1 MKYAFDGTRYLSPET
16 RLRAEMR
23 QHTCAR
29 WLKTYTTNRSDR
41 RFDKALKRVKQ
52 RMRVVRA

>member
-23 QHTCAR
+23 KLTEPR
-29 WLKTYTTNRSDR
+29 WLETHTTTRIDR
-41 RFDKALKRVKQ
+41 LLRRPPKQ
-52 RMRVVRA
+52 RLRVVRV